1 MPDRVWFRSLY
12 WRVAFGFVGFLA
24 VVLVVQGGMLFWLVA
39 RSSDDVGGRTPYDLA
54 TLVASDL
61 GNQMAAGTLPSTEAY
76 LREHYGGV
84 SRPVGIITADGKVLV
99 SRPGDEIPPQLVDMA
114 LRRLRGGGRRPQGGP
129 PMPPGMDPRRPD
141 FGPGPFGPPPGADPS
156 RLPGMMP
163 GGPPAGNPP
172 PAGTPA
178 PGVPTA
184 TPAPQTPG
192 GTPAAGGEGRRGQ
205 EGQAPDGRRN
215 PPGPG
220 RRMMGIAPVLKDGVV
235 VAVVVVP
242 PAEPLPIL
250 LREFA
255 PTALTIALGLL
266 AVATT
271 LAALFVF
278 RPAQQRLRALEDAAR
293 QLGAGVLTA
302 RAPVAGG
309 DEVTSV
315 ARTFNAMADELDRRT
330 TALKSATEA
339 RKQLLADVSH
349 ELMTP
354 LTAIRG
360 YLETLQMTELQ
371 LDDDARRRY
380 LGIVS
385 AEAER
390 LEQITGDLLDLARFE
405 AGGGTLTMTPV
416 DVTALFTRVTERHE
430 RLAEEKS
437 VRLFVTVGRDAE
449 AVTGDAGR
457 LEQVFQNL
465 AANALRHTPSGGEVE
480 LRSERRDDG
489 VVLLVRDTGEGIA
502 PEHLDH
508 VFDRFYKADEARG
521 ADGRGSGLGLSI
533 AKAIIERHG
542 GRITVRSDPGRE
554 TVFEVWLGLG
564 ARA

>member
-12 WRVAFGFVGFLA
+12 WRVAFGFVAFLA
-24 VVLVVQGGMLFWLVA
+24 IVLVVQGGLLFWLVA
-39 RSSDDVGGRTPYDLA
+39 RSSDDVAGRTPYDLA

-61 GNQMAAGTLPSTEAY
+61 GNQMATGTLNNTEAY

-84 SRPVGIITADGKVLV
+84 TRPVGVITADGKVLV
-99 SRPGDEIPPQLVDMA
+99 SHPGAEMPPQLVDMA

-129 PMPPGMDPRRPD
+129 PMPPGMDPRRPE
-141 FGPGPFGPPPGADPS
+141 FGPGPFGPPPGADQP
-156 RLPGMMP
+156 RGQD
-163 GGPPAGNPP
+163 GPPPDN
-172 PAGTPA
+172 
-178 PGVPTA
+178 
-184 TPAPQTPG
+184 
-192 GTPAAGGEGRRGQ
+192 RRT
-205 EGQAPDGRRN
+205 

-220 RRMMGIAPVLKDGVV
+220 RRMMGIAPVLKDGTV

-250 LREFA
+250 LRQFA

-278 RPAQQRLRALEDAAR
+278 RPAQRRLRALEDAAR
-293 QLGAGVLTA
+293 QLGAGELTA
-302 RAPVAGG
+302 RAPIAGG

-315 ARTFNAMADELDRRT
+315 ARAFNAMADELDRRT
-330 TALKSATEA
+330 TALESATEA

-360 YLETLQMTELQ
+360 YLETLQMSELQ
-371 LDDDARRRY
+371 LDEDARRRY

-390 LEQITGDLLDLARFE
+390 LEQITGDLLDLARLE
-405 AGGGTLTMTPV
+405 AGGGTLTTTPV
-416 DVTALFTRVTERHE
+416 DVQALFTRVMERHE
-430 RLAEEKS
+430 RVAEEKA
-437 VRLFVTVGRDAE
+437 VMLRVNVAEDARTVA
-449 AVTGDAGR
+449 GDAGR

-465 AANALRHTPSGGEVE
+465 AANALRHTPGGGEVE
-480 LRSERRDDG
+480 LRSERRGDG
-489 VVLLVRDTGEGIA
+489 IALLVRDTGEGIE
-502 PEHLDH
+502 PEHLGH
-508 VFDRFYKADEARG
+508 VFDRFYKADGARG

-533 AKAIIERHG
+533 AKAIVERHG

-554 TVFEVWLGLG
+554 TVFEVWLTG
-564 ARA
+564 AR